1 MIVAVRIPYLLVM
14 LESDFMRWCPAM
26 PNEEADYMA
35 SRFFA
40 MPFAPLLTCCC
51 PLAAAIILDWGLLYL
66 VFSGWRR
73 FLAVRFLPVVSVLAA
88 ESGTMVVCC

>member
-1 MIVAVRIPYLLVM
+1 MILAVWPPNLLIV
-14 LESDFMRWCPAM
+14 LESDFTRVARIPK
-26 PNEEADYMA
+26 EEADCIA

-40 MPFAPLLTCCC
+40 RPFDAPLFTCYY

-88 ESGTMVVCC
+88 ESGTMVCC

>member
-1 MIVAVRIPYLLVM
+1 MVAVRTPNLLIV
-14 LESDFMRWCPAM
+14 LESDFMRWCAPI
-26 PNEEADYMA
+26 PNEEADCIA

-40 MPFAPLLTCCC
+40 TPFAPLLACCC